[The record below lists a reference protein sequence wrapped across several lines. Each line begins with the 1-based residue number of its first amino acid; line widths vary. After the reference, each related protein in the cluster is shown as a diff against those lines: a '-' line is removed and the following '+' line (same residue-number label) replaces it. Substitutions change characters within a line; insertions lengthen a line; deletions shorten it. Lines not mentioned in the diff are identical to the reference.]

1 MLDIIKIKNFYTS
14 KNIIKKVK
22 TQPTEWEKIFICF
35 ISGRV
40 YCPEC
45 IKDSYNSAT
54 TRETTP
60 LKIGYK
66 VLE

>member
-1 MLDIIKIKNFYTS
+1 V
-14 KNIIKKVK
+14 KK
-22 TQPTEWEKIFICF
+22 QLTEWEKIFICY

-40 YCPEC
+40 YYPEC
-45 IKDSYNSAT
+45 IKSSYNSAT